1 MDRNSN
7 AYTFIFAVALVVLV
21 AAVLAFT
28 ATSLKPLQDNNVRN
42 EKMQNILTTL
52 NITSEKSEIES
63 TFNLYIKK
71 QITLKSDG
79 TIDDNTNA
87 FTIDLKKEIKK
98 PIKEQRFPLY
108 VAEKDGK
115 TFYIVPLFG
124 AGLWDAIWGYIA
136 LEEDKNTV
144 IGAVFDHKGET
155 PGLGAE
161 INQKWFGDMFIG
173 KKILKDANLGFTSDG
188 NFVSVAVVKGG
199 TPDDNLHGVDGI
211 SGGTITSDAVSKM
224 IQERISNYLPY
235 FQNN

>member
-7 AYTFIFAVALVVLV
+7 AYTFIFAVALVVIV

-63 TFNLYIKK
+63 NFNLYIKQ
-71 QITLKSDG
+71 QIALKSDG
-79 TIDDNTNA
+79 TVDANAKA

-98 PIKEQRFPLY
+98 PLNEQRFPLY

-124 AGLWDAIWGYIA
+124 SGLWDAIWGYIA
-136 LEEDKNTV
+136 LEEDKNTI

-161 INQKWFGDMFIG
+161 INQQWFGDMFIG
-173 KKILKDANLGFTSDG
+173 KKILKDANQGFTSEG
-188 NFVSVAVVKGG
+188 NYVSVTVVKGG

-224 IQERISNYLPY
+224 IQERLSNYLLY

>member
-1 MDRNSN
+1 
-7 AYTFIFAVALVVLV
+7 V
-21 AAVLAFT
+21 AAMLAFT
-28 ATSLKPLQDNNVRN
+28 ATNLKPLQENNVRN

-52 NITSEKSEIES
+52 NITAEKSAVEES
-63 TFNLYIKK
+63 FNMYIK
-71 QITLKSDG
+71 QQLALKTDG
-79 TIDDNTNA
+79 TIDANVNA

-98 PIKEQRFPLY
+98 PIDEQRFPIY
-108 VAEKDGK
+108 IAEKDGK

-124 AGLWDAIWGYIA
+124 TGLWDAIWGYIA
-136 LEEDKNTV
+136 LEADQNTI

-173 KKILKDANLGFTSDG
+173 KKILQDDTQAFTAEG

-199 TPDDNLHGVDGI
+199 AKDGDMHGVDGI
-211 SGGTITSDAVSKM
+211 SGGTITCDAVTKM
-224 IQERISNYLPY
+224 IHERMSNYLPY